1 MIEFIPNLNAGFLR
15 EWELEQRVVCRWMP
29 HSQLSRQSLWQWNS
43 MESHVIQ
50 FSPGIEL
57 CEDMNDNVV
66 GVFIPLM
73 MGLSSVT
80 VRADMGDE
88 SFSSVLEWHF
98 DEHNTFYFFIDM
110 YWFDCST
117 HCGLLMPYGWRHRS
131 GSTLAQVMVCCL
143 MAPSHYLNQWWL
155 LIIVALWYPPDSNF
169 TGNAQDSYPSHE
181 FKITMVNYNHISQ
194 GPVG

>member
-1 MIEFIPNLNAGFLR
+1 MIKFIPNLNAGFLR
-15 EWELEQRVVCRWMP
+15 EWELEQRVVCHWMP

-43 MESHVIQ
+43 IESHVIQ

-88 SFSSVLEWHF
+88 SFSSDLEWHF

-110 YWFDCST
+110 YWIDCST
-117 HCGLLMPYGWRHRS
+117 HCGLLMPYGWRRRS

-155 LIIVALWYPPDSNF
+155 LMCGIHLIA
-169 TGNAQDSYPSHE
+169 
-181 FKITMVNYNHISQ
+181 ISQ
-194 GPVG
+194 EMLKIATLHMSLKSLW